1 VSNFAY
7 ETQGDAVLRL
17 TRRSLVVGVGLAP
30 LAARAQ
36 NWPTGLVRIVVP
48 FPAGGSVDAIARLVQ
63 TGLQQRLGV
72 SVLIENRAGS
82 SGSVGAAAVAKAAPD
97 GNTWLF
103 VFDTHAVN
111 PALIPNLPFDTNKD
125 LEPVL
130 LIGTAPN
137 VLATHPSR
145 PYKSLR
151 DLIEA
156 AKAKPDAISYATI
169 GAGSLGHL
177 TMVLLSQRAGVRLVH
192 VPYRGG
198 GPAMNDAIG
207 GHVDLIIG
215 SAALVSP
222 QLQAGALR
230 PLVQTGATRQS
241 TLPDLPTASESG
253 FPGFESLAWWGV
265 FAPAGTPKPI
275 LDRFRADLTATLREE
290 RIAKQLTETQQVSLR
305 LEEPDAFRK
314 FFDDQVR
321 IWGAVVRDNG
331 IKAES

>member
-1 VSNFAY
+1 VS
-7 ETQGDAVLRL
+7 RL
-17 TRRSLVVGVGLAP
+17 TRRSLVIGAALVP

-63 TGLQQRLGV
+63 AGLQQRLGV
-72 SVLIENRAGS
+72 SVLIENRAGG

-97 GNTWLF
+97 GNNWLF

-111 PALIPNLPFDTNKD
+111 PALIPNLPFDTHKD

-151 DLIEA
+151 DLIDA
-156 AKAKPDAISYATI
+156 ARAKPDSISYATI

-177 TMVLLSQRAGVRLVH
+177 TMVLLSQQAGVRLVH

-207 GHVDLIIG
+207 GHVDLIVG

-222 QLQAGALR
+222 QVQAGALR
-230 PLVQTGATRQS
+230 PLVQTGATRQPS
-241 TLPDLPTASESG
+241 LPDLPTAIESG

-275 LDRFRADLTATLREE
+275 LDRFRADLAATLREE
-290 RIAKQLTETQQVSLR
+290 RIAKQLTGTQQVSLR
-305 LEEPDAFRK
+305 LEGAEVFRQ